1 MSIQE
6 ILESAGLPA
15 QRGVYTGRD
24 KPDAYYTF
32 LRLLGTPAV
41 NADDEEKER
50 REMYRVTLF
59 HKGDFEAQLDKKIL
73 EDGVEVPGFKAVL
86 GRMGNRE
93 WRDKKEVETTL
104 TQSMKLKHEIIY
116 NKVIKSPTALE
127 KHAKSGE
134 IGPRQWKTL
143 QDMITRSEAKL
154 KVALES
160 DERPAVLVAGDH
172 LADFEAVE

>member
-50 REMYRVTLF
+50 REMY
-59 HKGDFEAQLDKKIL
+59 
-73 EDGVEVPGFKAVL
+73 
-86 GRMGNRE
+86 
-93 WRDKKEVETTL
+93 
-104 TQSMKLKHEIIY
+104 
-116 NKVIKSPTALE
+116 
-127 KHAKSGE
+127 
-134 IGPRQWKTL
+134 
-143 QDMITRSEAKL
+143 TR
-154 KVALES
+154 
-160 DERPAVLVAGDH
+160 
-172 LADFEAVE
+172 

>member
-59 HKGDFEAQLDKKIL
+59 HKGDFEAQLDKT
-73 EDGVEVPGFKAVL
+73 
-86 GRMGNRE
+86 
-93 WRDKKEVETTL
+93 KEVLKAAGVYINSIDAESYETETGVL
-104 TQSMKLKHEIIY
+104 VSAYHSRDFERG
-116 NKVIKSPTALE
+116 VIKTMTLGLKDYIMPYAQ
-127 KHAKSGE
+127 
-134 IGPRQWKTL
+134 RQTE
-143 QDMITRSEAKL
+143 QRAT
-154 KVALES
+154 
-160 DERPAVLVAGDH
+160 GH
-172 LADFEAVE
+172 LRKWQRQ

>member
-59 HKGDFEAQLDKKIL
+59 HKGDFEAQLDKTKEVLKAEAGTKETKEAIAAL
-73 EDGVEVPGFKAVL
+73 DERLKRVESGWGIDYKHDAVL
-86 GRMGNRE
+86 GLCYMGAAYMSQHYERT
-93 WRDKKEVETTL
+93 VET
-104 TQSMKLKHEIIY
+104 
-116 NKVIKSPTALE
+116 
-127 KHAKSGE
+127 
-134 IGPRQWKTL
+134 
-143 QDMITRSEAKL
+143 
-154 KVALES
+154 
-160 DERPAVLVAGDH
+160 AVLGATYVGNSY
-172 LADFEAVE
+172 LANTF

>member
-59 HKGDFEAQLDKKIL
+59 HKGDFEAQLDKT
-73 EDGVEVPGFKAVL
+73 
-86 GRMGNRE
+86 
-93 WRDKKEVETTL
+93 KEVLFQSTL
-104 TQSMKLKHEIIY
+104 
-116 NKVIKSPTALE
+116 
-127 KHAKSGE
+127 
-134 IGPRQWKTL
+134 PR
-143 QDMITRSEAKL
+143 E
-154 KVALES
+154 
-160 DERPAVLVAGDH
+160 ERQQYCTKNL
-172 LADFEAVE
+172 FIFIQYRQ